1 MQRVACPVDR
11 KLPMHFR
18 RNRASTGRRV
28 CRANALN
35 QQQLHPALA
44 PRTDMQTRPNV
55 QMAAER
61 ICPGLG

>member
-1 MQRVACPVDR
+1 
-11 KLPMHFR
+11 MHFR